1 MQDFCSFYKRM
12 NSGSTRAP
20 RVLFGASPNS
30 RPLRFDRGESDAT
43 LSNPIGEGL
52 GLRWVRCRFP
62 GWKNPRLACSVRRL
76 VSFRGARAS
85 RPHFSASR
93 RKAWNGKEI
102 RLKSCHAVLRSFAP
116 WRVRSQPFP
125 RPGACAW
132 HPHQQSTLH
141 GSRLSAPC
149 TPLRDLT
156 DLSPE
161 GNCGSVS
168 EAAKGRECRSARAAR
183 SARTPMPSDKFRASF
198 KTVKSLYR
206 FR

>member
-1 MQDFCSFYKRM
+1 MTGGFFHVWFAAFAPFASSRETCFHLCVSGSFQ
-12 NSGSTRAP
+12 GSTRVS
-20 RVLFGASPNS
+20 RVPFG
-30 RPLRFDRGESDAT
+30 
-43 LSNPIGEGL
+43 
-52 GLRWVRCRFP
+52 
-62 GWKNPRLACSVRRL
+62 

-141 GSRLSAPC
+141 GSRLPAPRA
-149 TPLRDLT
+149 PR
-156 DLSPE
+156 
-161 GNCGSVS
+161 
-168 EAAKGRECRSARAAR
+168 GRENAYAFGHDPCLIQNCKASLQIPVMKALTFSR
-183 SARTPMPSDKFRASF
+183 MPAKSGFASWRY
-198 KTVKSLYR
+198 SC
-206 FR
+206 